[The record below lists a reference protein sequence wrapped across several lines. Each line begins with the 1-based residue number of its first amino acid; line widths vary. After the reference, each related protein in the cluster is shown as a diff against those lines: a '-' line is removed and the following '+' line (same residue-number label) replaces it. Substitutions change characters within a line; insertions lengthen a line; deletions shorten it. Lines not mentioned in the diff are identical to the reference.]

1 MAEPKKYS
9 GSCHCG
15 NVRYEATMTLDKVM
29 ECNCSI
35 CGRIGAMRSFVPA
48 TEFKLLSGEDSLKD
62 YQFGKHHLH
71 HMFCKNCG
79 IHAFAGGK
87 GKDGTEMR
95 AVNVRCLEGV
105 DPWSITATHFDG
117 KKL

>member
-1 MAEPKKYS
+1 MAEPRKYS

-35 CGRIGAMRSFVPA
+35 CGRIGAMRAFVPA

-62 YQFGKHHLH
+62 YQFGKQHLH

-79 IHAFAGGK
+79 IHTFAGGK
-87 GKDGTEMR
+87 AKDGTEMR
-95 AVNVRCLEGV
+95 AVNIRCLEGV
-105 DPWSITATHFDG
+105 DPWSLTSTHFEG